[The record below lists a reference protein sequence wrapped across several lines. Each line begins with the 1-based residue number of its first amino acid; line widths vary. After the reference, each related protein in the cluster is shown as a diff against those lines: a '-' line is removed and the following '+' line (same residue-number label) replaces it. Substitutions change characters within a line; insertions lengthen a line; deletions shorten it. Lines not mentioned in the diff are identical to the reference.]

1 MKGSKFRPWVIP
13 VGFTLNVISPPSQ
26 AGTITELKPAMNF
39 GTGMDYNIWKSLYV
53 GADVRYFLATTSLD
67 GTNVNGLTAGGS
79 LGFGF

>member
-1 MKGSKFRPWVIP
+1 
-13 VGFTLNVISPPSQ
+13 
-26 AGTITELKPAMNF
+26 MNF
-39 GTGMDYNIWKSLYV
+39 GTGVDYNVWKSLYI